1 MAIQLSDHFSY
12 AKLLRFTLPT
22 IVMMIFTSIYSI
34 VDGIFVSNFVGKTP
48 FAAVNLIFPF
58 LMVLGSI
65 GFMIGTGGSAIVSK
79 TMGEGKPDK
88 AQRYFSMMVYL
99 ALISGILLTILG
111 ELFLR
116 PVAIALGAEGAMLED
131 AVLYA
136 RILLLALTLF
146 ILQNVFQSFLVT
158 AERPKLGLALTVGA
172 GVTNMVLDFLFIAV
186 FRWGIAGAA
195 WATCISQFVG
205 GMIPLIYFIA
215 PNSSPL
221 RLVPTRLEL
230 HPLRSAC
237 INGSSEMVSNLSTSL
252 VSMLYNFQ
260 LMRMIGEDGVA
271 AYGVIMYVNFI
282 FIGAFLGYSIGS
294 APVIGYHYGAGN
306 HTELQNLFRKSVL
319 LIGVSSI
326 TMTVLAI
333 CSATFLA
340 KIFVSYDAAL
350 LQLTARGFRLYA
362 LSFLLMGFNI
372 FASSLFTAL
381 SNGVISA
388 VISFVRTLLFE
399 VAAVLILPVF
409 LGIDG
414 IWLAVTVAELLAFA
428 LTIGFLIK
436 ERSQYHYF

>member
-65 GFMIGTGGSAIVSK
+65 GFMVGTGGSAIVSK

-116 PVAIALGAEGAMLED
+116 PVAITLGAEGAMLED

-230 HPLRSAC
+230 RPLRIAC

-399 VAAVLILPVF
+399 VAAVLILPIF

>member
-1 MAIQLSDHFSY
+1 MTIQLSDHFTY
-12 AKLLRFTLPT
+12 TKLLRFTLPT

-34 VDGIFVSNFVGKTP
+34 VDGIFVSNLVGKTP

-79 TMGEGKPDK
+79 TMGEGKPEK

-99 ALISGILLTILG
+99 AIISGILLTILG
-111 ELFLR
+111 ELVLR

-146 ILQNVFQSFLVT
+146 LLQNVFQSFLVT
-158 AERPKLGLALTVGA
+158 AERPNLGLGLTVGA
-172 GVTNMVLDFLFIAV
+172 GVTNIMLDFLFIAV
-186 FRWGIAGAA
+186 FHWGIAGAA
-195 WATCISQFVG
+195 WATCISQIVG
-205 GMIPLIYFIA
+205 GLIPLIYFIA

-230 HPLRSAC
+230 RPLCNAC
-237 INGSSEMVSNLSTSL
+237 INGSSEMVGNLSTSL

-282 FIGAFLGYSIGS
+282 FIGAFLGYAIGS

-306 HTELQNLFRKSVL
+306 HTELQNLFRKSML

-326 TMTVLAI
+326 AMTVLAI
-333 CSATFLA
+333 YAATFLA
-340 KIFVSYDAAL
+340 NIFVSYDAAL
-350 LQLTARGFRLYA
+350 LQLTAHGFRLYA

-381 SNGVISA
+381 NNGVISA
-388 VISFVRTLLFE
+388 IISFVRTLLFE
-399 VAAVLILPVF
+399 VSAVLLLPM
-409 LGIDG
+409 LLDIDG
-414 IWLAVTVAELLAFA
+414 IWLSVTVAELLAFV
-428 LTIGFLIK
+428 LSISFLVK
-436 ERSQYHYF
+436 ERSQYQYF

>member
-172 GVTNMVLDFLFIAV
+172 GITNMVLDFLFIAV

-195 WATCISQFVG
+195 WATCISQIVG
-205 GMIPLIYFIA
+205 GLIPLIYFIA

-230 HPLRSAC
+230 HPLRIAC

-319 LIGVSSI
+319 LVGVSSI

-372 FASSLFTAL
+372 FASSFFTAL